1 MTIHTLQHSRAT
13 LHGHF
18 SKGLTPVL
26 RIASGDTVRFTVPDA
41 SWKYDPF
48 LGIRELEFPL
58 DPVLDRGHALC
69 GPVYV
74 EGAKPGSTL
83 EIRIGE
89 LRPGRVGWTGT
100 RLNETLGITR
110 RARLEWQIDGEQGFA
125 SDQFGHR
132 VALSPFMGVM
142 GNAPEAEGVQSTIP
156 PRRVGGNIDCKEL
169 VKGTTLYLP
178 VEVEGALFST
188 GDGHARQSDGEVSGM
203 AIECP
208 MESVELTFIVR
219 DDMPLHTPRA
229 QTAEGWL
236 VLGFDEDLN
245 KATDIA
251 LNGALDLLVN
261 KLGVE
266 RPEAY
271 ALASLIV
278 DLRVTQIVNDV
289 KGVHA
294 VVRELAETEMRG

>member
-1 MTIHTLQHSRAT
+1 MTIHNLLYSRAT

-18 SKGLTPVL
+18 SKDLPPAL
-26 RIASGDTVRFTVPDA
+26 RIASGDTVRFTIPDA

-48 LGIRELEFPL
+48 KGISEPEFAL

-74 EGAKPGSTL
+74 EGAKSGSTL
-83 EIRIGE
+83 EIRIGDV
-89 LRPGRVGWTGT
+89 RPGRVGWTGT
-100 RLNETLGITR
+100 RLTESLGITR

-125 SDQFGHR
+125 TDQFGHR

-142 GNAPEAEGVQSTIP
+142 GNAPDAEGAQSTIP

-169 VKGTTLYLP
+169 VQGTTLFLP
-178 VEVEGALFST
+178 VEVEGGLFST
-188 GDGHARQSDGEVSGM
+188 GDGHARQSDGESSGM

-208 MESVELTFIVR
+208 IESVELTFSVR
-219 DDMPLHTPRA
+219 DDMPLQTPRA
-229 QTAEGWL
+229 RTPEGWL

-251 LNGALDLLVN
+251 LNGALDLLVET
-261 KLGVE
+261 LGVE

-271 ALASLIV
+271 ALSSLIV

-294 VVRELAETEMRG
+294 VVKRLD